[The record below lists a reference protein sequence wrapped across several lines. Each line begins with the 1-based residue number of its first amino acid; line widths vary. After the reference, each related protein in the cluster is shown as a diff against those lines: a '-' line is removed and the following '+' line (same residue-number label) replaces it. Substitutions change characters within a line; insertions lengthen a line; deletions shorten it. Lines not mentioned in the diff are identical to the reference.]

1 MLLKN
6 YFSREKLELT
16 EATDEPIGEEKE
28 LDDADDI
35 GTKSKQEENH
45 SKVLYICLFLL
56 F

>member
-1 MLLKN
+1 MLLSKL
-6 YFSREKLELT
+6 FFQRET
-16 EATDEPIGEEKE
+16 EEPIGAEKE

-45 SKVLYICLFLL
+45 FKVLYVFIFLL